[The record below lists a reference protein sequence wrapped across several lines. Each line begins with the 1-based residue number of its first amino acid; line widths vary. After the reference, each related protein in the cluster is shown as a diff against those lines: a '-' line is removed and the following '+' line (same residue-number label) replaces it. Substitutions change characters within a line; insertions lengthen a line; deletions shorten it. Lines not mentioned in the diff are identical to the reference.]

1 MKRMLLGLS
10 AAAQEADTVPPDGL
24 YLVRV
29 DHAQFRW
36 HAQKPFY
43 SLRLSVLEPTEFVGS
58 CIVSRLYCTPKAM
71 WKLGWFLRDFLY
83 DPELLSQNEVDERA
97 LRGLVG
103 VVKISHAVI
112 NGIWLPNLDGFAP
125 ASKWQELSA
134 TPAVS
139 PPANDATAW
148 KEKTRE
154 KSSPKDR
161 VAP

>member
-1 MKRMLLGLS
+1 MKRQLSGLS
-10 AAAQEADTVPPDGL
+10 AAVQEAGTVPPDGL

-29 DHAQFRW
+29 DSALYRW

-58 CIVSRLYCTPKAM
+58 SIASRLYCTVKAI
-71 WKLGWFLRDFLY
+71 WKLAWFLRDFLY

-97 LRGLVG
+97 LRSLMG
-103 VVKISHAVI
+103 VVKISHTVV
-112 NGIWLPNLDGFAP
+112 NGIRLVNLDGFAP

-139 PPANDATAW
+139 PAANDATAW
-148 KEKTRE
+148 KEKKRE
-154 KSSPKDR
+154 KSSPKHR